1 MSVAGRSRFPAL
13 GVRNYRLFWAGGLVT
28 NTGRWILHITSAY
41 VIYGIT
47 GSAAWVGIT
56 GFANFV
62 PMLLLNPVSG
72 HLSDTRD
79 RRRLLLVTN
88 TCAAGSSMLM
98 ALAWVVGVQSPWGWV
113 LLFFIRGC
121 VAGIQLPVWQ
131 AFVAECVPRE
141 LLRNAITLNSTQ
153 FNAARTLGPAI
164 GGVLIGTL
172 GPGWAL
178 AAAAGLFGPVLVCLA
193 AIDPAQLHRAG
204 AGGFGEVAA
213 AERGVRAVYTG
224 YRESIRYVLDSPG
237 IRTAILTI
245 ALITTITIPLV
256 QQVVV
261 FAEEVFEVSPFWFG
275 VLASAQGIGAV
286 MVAPLVAGELGRI
299 RPSQLQ
305 LYALMGYVVGVAG
318 LGLAPVYWVGFVA
331 LAFLGAVHLVSASNL
346 NSVVQLQVDDAV
358 RGRVMAIYLMG
369 VLGITPFANLLMGWT
384 IVVFGARPVV
394 VFGAGVLLL
403 VGLFLAGTGRL
414 RNLDASSAP

>member
-1 MSVAGRSRFPAL
+1 MFTPGQARFPAL
-13 GVRNYRLFWAGGLVT
+13 GVRNYRLFWTGGLVA
-28 NTGRWILHITSAY
+28 NAGRWILHITSAY
-41 VIYGIT
+41 VIFRIT

-72 HLSDTRD
+72 YLSDTRD
-79 RRRLLLVTN
+79 RRRLLLATN
-88 TCAAGSSMLM
+88 ICGAFATLLM
-98 ALAWVVGVQSPWGWV
+98 ALAWSAGIRSPWGWV

-121 VAGIQLPVWQ
+121 VAGIQLPTWQ
-131 AFVAECVPRE
+131 AFVAECVPRD

-178 AAAAGLFGPVLVCLA
+178 VAAAGFTVPVLACLSA
-193 AIDPAQLHRAG
+193 SDPSALHRAG
-204 AGGFGEVAA
+204 TGDSGETP
-213 AERGVRAVYTG
+213 ENGVRAVYTG

-275 VLASAQGIGAV
+275 ILASAQGIGAV
-286 MVAPLVAGELGRI
+286 LVAPFVAGELGRV
-299 RPSQLQ
+299 RPSRLQ
-305 LYALMGYVVGVAG
+305 FYAVMGHVAGVTG
-318 LGLAPVYWVGFVA
+318 LGLAPAYWVGFLA
-331 LAFLGAVHLVSASNL
+331 LAFLGAVHLASASNL

-369 VLGITPFANLLMGWT
+369 VLGTTPFANLLMGWL
-384 IVVFGARPVV
+384 ISVFGPRPVV
-394 VFGAGVLLL
+394 TMAGLL
-403 VGLFLAGTGRL
+403 VIGGGLTLQATGRY
-414 RNLDASSAP
+414 RQLDNG

>member
-1 MSVAGRSRFPAL
+1 MFTPGQARFPAL
-13 GVRNYRLFWAGGLVT
+13 GVRNYRLFWTGGLVA
-28 NTGRWILHITSAY
+28 NAGRWILHITSAY
-41 VIYGIT
+41 VIFRIT

-72 HLSDTRD
+72 YLSDTRD
-79 RRRLLLVTN
+79 RRRLLLATN
-88 TCAAGSSMLM
+88 ICGAFATLLMGVAWSAGMR
-98 ALAWVVGVQSPWGWV
+98 SPWGWV

-121 VAGIQLPVWQ
+121 AAGIQLPTWQ
-131 AFVAECVPRE
+131 AFVAECVPRD

-178 AAAAGLFGPVLVCLA
+178 LGAAAFNGPVLACLMA
-193 AIDPAQLHRAG
+193 MDPAALHRAG
-204 AGGFGEVAA
+204 VGDPDDTGA
-213 AERGVRAVYTG
+213 RGVHAVYTG

-261 FAEEVFEVSPFWFG
+261 FAEDVFEVSPFWFG

-286 MVAPLVAGELGRI
+286 LVAPFVAGELSRV
-299 RPSQLQ
+299 RPSRLQ
-305 LYALMGYVVGVAG
+305 AYAVLGYAVGVAG
-318 LGLAPVYWVGFVA
+318 LGLAPVFWVGFVA

-346 NSVVQLQVDDAV
+346 NSVVQLQVDDEV

-369 VLGITPFANLLMGWT
+369 VLGTTPFANLLMGWL
-384 IVVFGARPVV
+384 ISVFGARPVV
-394 VFGAGVLLL
+394 VSGGGLLLL
-403 VGLFLAGTGRL
+403 VGLFLVGTGRL
-414 RNLDASSAP
+414 RHLDAG